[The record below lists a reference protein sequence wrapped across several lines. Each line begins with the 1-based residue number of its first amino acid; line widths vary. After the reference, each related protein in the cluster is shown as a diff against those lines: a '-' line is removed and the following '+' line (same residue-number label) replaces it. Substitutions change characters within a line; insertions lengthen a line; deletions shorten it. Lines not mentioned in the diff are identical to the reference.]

1 MFKNRKGITL
11 IALIVSIIVLLILA
25 GVTVITLTGDNGLLQ
40 KATTAKEENEQ
51 ARELEL
57 IKLAVASAKL
67 AGEGTIT
74 KENLESELNSNFGD
88 NKEVFENNTF
98 FYCNG
103 YRIYKDGK
111 VEKGNLLPDEYQQV
125 EYIESSGTQYIDTN
139 FKGNQ
144 DTKITCESVISDEF
158 KSGYYQGL
166 FGATDVNV
174 STELNRNVIHM
185 HRASASNLIIMATYG
200 NKIKIIGFSGDITKK
215 HIYELDKNI
224 YKVDNEIIY
233 SYPMQTFMCTQNINI
248 FRDNNSYTQDKR
260 YCNMK
265 LYSFKIYD
273 NESLIRNFIPC
284 YRNTDNIIGLYDT
297 VEGKFYTNQGTGTFG
312 YGMEDGTY
320 VAPTN
325 N

>member
-1 MFKNRKGITL
+1 MMKEKNGITL
-11 IALIVSIIVLLILA
+11 IALVITIIVLLILA
-25 GVTVITLTGDNGLLQ
+25 AVTIVTLTGDNGLLQ
-40 KATTAKEENEQ
+40 KTTTAKQENED
-51 ARELEL
+51 AKELEL
-57 IKLAVASAKL
+57 IKLSVSAAQV
-67 AGEGTIT
+67 AGEGTIKT
-74 KENLESELNSNFGD
+74 KNLNNELKANLNSETD
-88 NKEVFENNTF
+88 VVESSDYWYYAANKN
-98 FYCNG
+98 

-111 VEKGNLLPDEYQQV
+111 IDEGKLLPDEYQQV
-125 EYIESSGTQYIDTN
+125 EYIESTGTQYIDTN

-185 HRASASNLIIMATYG
+185 HRASASNLIIMAAYG
-200 NKIKIIGFSGDITKK
+200 SKIKIIGFSGDITKK

-224 YKVDNEIIY
+224 YKIDNEIIY

-248 FRDNNSYTQDKR
+248 FRDNNSYMQDKR

-297 VEGKFYTNQGTGTFG
+297 VEGKFYTNQGDKTKGDFIPG
-312 YGMEDGTY
+312 PE
-320 VAPTN
+320 VN
-325 N
+325 